1 MQTPTPRPLPLK
13 VTISLLR
20 LYVVMGIASIGVGA
34 SLGYTAYRMRV
45 VDGLKS
51 GTGYV
56 MLVAGVVIAFGI
68 WRCALACYHLHRIS
82 RSRAKP
88 RSSQ

>member
-1 MQTPTPRPLPLK
+1 MQTPKPRQLPLK

-20 LYVVMGIASIGVGA
+20 LYVVMGIASIALG
-34 SLGYTAYRMRV
+34 SFLGYTAYRMRV

-68 WRCALACYHLHRIS
+68 WRCALACYHLYRINKL
-82 RSRAKP
+82 RSK
-88 RSSQ
+88 SH